1 MATQITINGTMTLDE
16 SLGLQNTGIA
26 VGSEDNN
33 DRDVAFSTLQTGAL
47 AFYNRLFSSTAT
59 GGLNLSPTFPS
70 DIGVAESSSNF
81 IAVSGGTVTALGFVD
96 GNGGALPVYSSGVDP
111 LTGVLTPLSA
121 LNGGAI
127 HLFADPT
134 LGNRMVL

>member
-33 DRDVAFSTLQTGAL
+33 DSDVSLSTLQTGAL
-47 AFYNRLFSSTAT
+47 AFYNRLFNSAGS
-59 GGLNLSPTFPS
+59 GGLALSTTFPS
-70 DIGVAESSSNF
+70 NIGVAESSSNF

-96 GNGGALPVYSSGVDP
+96 GNGGTLPVYSSGVNP
-111 LTGVLTPLSA
+111 LTGVLAPLTA
-121 LNGGAI
+121 DTGGAI
-127 HLFADPT
+127 HLF
-134 LGNRMVL
+134 